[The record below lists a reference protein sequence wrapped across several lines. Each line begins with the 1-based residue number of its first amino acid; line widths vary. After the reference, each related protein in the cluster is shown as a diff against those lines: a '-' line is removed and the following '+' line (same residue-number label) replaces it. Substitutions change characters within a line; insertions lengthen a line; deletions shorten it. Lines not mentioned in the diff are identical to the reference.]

1 MKNIFSTI
9 SERFAQIDVT
19 SFLNDAMARIGYL
32 ANKLGRVPTKQLLFL
47 YYVLAEGDLPSGR
60 KALVYAALAYV
71 LIPGDL
77 IPRKVFHLLGLTDDA
92 LAIAYVI
99 KQVKDSITPQ
109 ILQKVEMQLDK
120 WFGYEVM
127 M

>member
-1 MKNIFSTI
+1 MRNIFNTI
-9 SERFAQIDVT
+9 SERFSEIDLAT
-19 SFLNDAMARIGYL
+19 FLNDSIARIAYL
-32 ANKLGRVPTKQLLFL
+32 AKKLGRVATRQLLIL
-47 YYVLAEGDLPSGR
+47 YYVLADGDLPSGR

-77 IPRKVFHLLGLTDDA
+77 IPRRIFHLLGLADDA

-99 KQVKDSITPQ
+99 RQVRDNITPQ
-109 ILQKVEMQLDK
+109 ILQKVDMQLDK

>member
-1 MKNIFSTI
+1 MRNIFNTI
-9 SERFAQIDVT
+9 SERFSEIDLAT
-19 SFLNDAMARIGYL
+19 FLNDSIARIAYL
-32 ANKLGRVPTKQLLFL
+32 AKKLGRVATRQLLIL
-47 YYVLAEGDLPSGR
+47 YYVLTDGDLPSGR

-77 IPRKVFHLLGLTDDA
+77 IPRRVFHLLGLTDDA

-99 KQVKDSITPQ
+99 RQVRDNITPQ
-109 ILQKVEMQLDK
+109 ILQKVDMQLDK

>member
-1 MKNIFSTI
+1 MRNIFNTI
-9 SERFAQIDVT
+9 SERFSEIDLAT
-19 SFLNDAMARIGYL
+19 FLNDSIARIAYL
-32 ANKLGRVPTKQLLFL
+32 AKKLGRVATRQLLIL
-47 YYVLAEGDLPSGR
+47 YYVLADGDLPSGR

-77 IPRKVFHLLGLTDDA
+77 IPRRIFHLLGLTDDA

-99 KQVKDSITPQ
+99 RQVRDNITPQ
-109 ILQKVEMQLDK
+109 ILQKVDMQLDK

>member
-1 MKNIFSTI
+1 MRNIFNTI
-9 SERFAQIDVT
+9 SERFSEIDLAT
-19 SFLNDAMARIGYL
+19 FLNDSIARIAYL
-32 ANKLGRVPTKQLLFL
+32 AKKLGRVATRQLLIL
-47 YYVLAEGDLPSGR
+47 YYVLADGDLPSGR

-77 IPRKVFHLLGLTDDA
+77 IPRRVFHLLGLTDDA

-99 KQVKDSITPQ
+99 RQVRDNITPQ
-109 ILQKVEMQLDK
+109 ILQKVDMQLDK

>member
-9 SERFAQIDVT
+9 SERFSQIDLA
-19 SFLNDAMARIGYL
+19 SFLNDAIARIGYL
-32 ANKLGRVPTKQLLFL
+32 AKKLGRVATKQLLIL
-47 YYVLAEGDLPSGR
+47 YYVLTEGNLPSGR

>member
-1 MKNIFSTI
+1 MRNIFNTI
-9 SERFAQIDVT
+9 SERFSEIDLAT
-19 SFLNDAMARIGYL
+19 FLNDSIARIAYL
-32 ANKLGRVPTKQLLFL
+32 AKKLGRVATRQLLIL
-47 YYVLAEGDLPSGR
+47 YYVLADGDLPSGR

-77 IPRKVFHLLGLTDDA
+77 IPRRVFHLLGLTDDA

-99 KQVKDSITPQ
+99 RQVRDNITPQ
-109 ILQKVEMQLDK
+109 ILQKVDMQLDK

-127 M
+127 R

>member
-1 MKNIFSTI
+1 MRDIFNTI
-9 SERFAQIDVT
+9 SERFSEIDLAT
-19 SFLNDAMARIGYL
+19 FLNDSIARIAYL
-32 ANKLGRVPTKQLLFL
+32 AKKLGRVATRQLLIL
-47 YYVLAEGDLPSGR
+47 YYVLADGDLPSGR

-77 IPRKVFHLLGLTDDA
+77 IPRRVFHLLGLTDDA

-99 KQVKDSITPQ
+99 RQVRDNITPQ
-109 ILQKVEMQLDK
+109 ILQKVDMQLDK

>member
-1 MKNIFSTI
+1 MRNIFNTI
-9 SERFAQIDVT
+9 SERFSEIDLAT
-19 SFLNDAMARIGYL
+19 FLNDSIARIAYL
-32 ANKLGRVPTKQLLFL
+32 AKKLGRVATRQLLIL
-47 YYVLAEGDLPSGR
+47 YYVLADGDLPAGR

-77 IPRKVFHLLGLTDDA
+77 IPRRIFHLLGLTDDA

-99 KQVKDSITPQ
+99 RQVRDNITPQ
-109 ILQKVEMQLDK
+109 ILQKVDMQLDK

>member
-1 MKNIFSTI
+1 MKNIFNTI
-9 SERFAQIDVT
+9 SERFSEIDLAT
-19 SFLNDAMARIGYL
+19 FLNDSIARIAYL
-32 ANKLGRVPTKQLLFL
+32 AKKLGRVATRQLLIL
-47 YYVLAEGDLPSGR
+47 YYVLADGDLPSGR

-77 IPRKVFHLLGLTDDA
+77 IPRRVFHFLGLTDDA

-99 KQVKDSITPQ
+99 RQVRDNITPQ
-109 ILQKVEMQLDK
+109 ILQKVDMQLDK

>member
-9 SERFAQIDVT
+9 SERFSQIDLA
-19 SFLNDAMARIGYL
+19 SFL
-32 ANKLGRVPTKQLLFL
+32 
-47 YYVLAEGDLPSGR
+47 